1 MHPSSDRGFLLHVYH
16 RQHGPGAAIFGIG
29 RLESG
34 ETFAFV
40 DPRQRPGFY
49 LRASEVEAAIELCR
63 HGGGQIAPAEATSL
77 TTMDGEPVQHV
88 GCRRVPQVRGLA
100 ETLHKAGL
108 RTYEADL
115 GYPRQYLIHRGLRG
129 SVTIAGT
136 WRKGQGVDRVYVE
149 PDLAPSDWE
158 PELRVLALDLE
169 TLPDASQ
176 ILSCGF
182 VNWGGDESVEE
193 VHLLGDVHTN
203 DPDHVYCHADERHL
217 VAAIVER
224 IRQMD
229 PDVLTGWNVI
239 DFDLTVLQQRCRAL
253 GVPFN
258 LGRSTDDS
266 WYQEGDTW
274 GGSRVIVYGRQV
286 LDAMHLVR
294 STLQRYDDYRLDTV
308 ARAVVGRGKTLEA
321 GADGGSMP
329 QKILDAWKN
338 DRTVFCDYCL
348 EDTRL
353 VRDILQAEDLVQL
366 SLRRGGLTGLPLERA
381 WGSVAAFDFLYICGL
396 RQREMVAPTTGIDRV
411 KLGGSSGGLVM
422 PTTAGLYRNIFV
434 YDFKSLYPS
443 IIRTFNI
450 DPLTYLQAR
459 HQFDSQT
466 RDGSDESAYST
477 ERGELDQSDA
487 ADRLLPESDMTYIR
501 APGGARFVREPGI
514 LPQILEEF
522 FAERAQARAQ
532 GDDLAAYTYKIVMNS
547 FYGVL
552 ATGSCRF
559 AEEELAGAITGFG
572 HHLLRWAKEQ
582 LQSSGKGEVLYGD
595 TDSLFVDHRLP
606 ADSTPAEAH
615 AAAEELCRWIN
626 ERVAVHV
633 REQFDTDS
641 HLEIEFEKYYQTFFL
656 PPMRGDSERARA
668 KGYAGLKVTAEGE
681 EELEIIGMEAVR
693 RDWTDVAH
701 ELQRDLLDLVFH
713 DAPGELLEARVLKWV
728 DVVRRGECDE
738 QLIYRKALRKSV
750 DSYTSNVPPHV
761 AAARQQSSPRG
772 TISYV
777 VTRDGPQPAND
788 RRAPIDYEHYIEKQI
803 RPIVRTIGQVCDLDV
818 EVALGGMGDLF
829 RRRPASSDDA
839 MPFEATG
846 TETQQETR

>member
-1 MHPSSDRGFLLHVYH
+1 LNPPADRGFLLHCYH

-40 DPRQRPGFY
+40 DARQRPGFY
-49 LRASEVEAAIELCR
+49 LRESEVEHAVELCR
-63 HGGGQIAPAEATSL
+63 HDGAEIAPPTSPTW

-88 GCRRVPQVRGLA
+88 ACRRVPQVRSLA
-100 ETLHKAGL
+100 EAVHKAGL

-115 GYPRQYLIHRGLRG
+115 SYPRQYLIHRGLRG
-129 SVTIAGT
+129 SISISGS

-149 PDLAPSDWE
+149 PELAPDDWE
-158 PELRVLALDLE
+158 PALHVLSLDLE

-182 VNWGGDESVEE
+182 VSWGWGDPIEQ
-193 VHLLGDVHTN
+193 VHILGEPRPD
-203 DPDHVYCHADERHL
+203 DPPHVLCHANERQL
-217 VAAIVER
+217 VAAIVEQ
-224 IRQMD
+224 IRHVD

-294 STLQRYDDYRLDTV
+294 ATLQRYDDYKLDTV

-321 GADGGSMP
+321 DATGGSMP
-329 QKILDAWKN
+329 QKILDAWKQ
-338 DRTVFCDYCL
+338 DRTTFCDYCL
-348 EDTRL
+348 EDARL
-353 VRDILQAEDLVQL
+353 VRDILETEDLVQL
-366 SLRRGGLTGLPLERA
+366 SLRRGALTGLPLERA

-396 RQREMVAPTTGIDRV
+396 RQRGMVAPTTGIDRV
-411 KLGGSSGGLVM
+411 KLGGSPGGLVM
-422 PTTAGLYRNIFV
+422 PTTAGLYRNVFV
-434 YDFKSLYPS
+434 FDFKSLYPS

-459 HQFDSQT
+459 NLYLAQT
-466 RDGSDESAYST
+466 RDGNLAEGPQTYVT
-477 ERGELDQSDA
+477 QPGGREDA
-487 ADRLLPESDMTYIR
+487 GTSDRLELPPSDMTYLR
-501 APGGARFVREPGI
+501 APGGTRFIREPGI
-514 LPQILEEF
+514 LPQILEGF
-522 FAERAQARAQ
+522 FAERAEARSR
-532 GDDLAAYTYKIVMNS
+532 GDELAAYTYKIVMNS

-559 AEEELAGAITGFG
+559 AEEELAGAITSFG
-572 HHLLRWAKEQ
+572 HYLLRWAKEQ
-582 LQSSGKGEVLYGD
+582 LQSTGRGTVLYGD
-595 TDSLFVDHRLP
+595 TDSLFVDPDLP
-606 ADSTPAEAH
+606 AEATAAEAH
-615 AAAEELCRWIN
+615 AAAHELCRWIN
-626 ERVAVHV
+626 EQVANHV
-633 REQFDTDS
+633 RDHFDTPS
-641 HLEIEFEKYYQTFFL
+641 HLEIEFEKYYQTFLL

-668 KGYAGLKVTAEGE
+668 KGYAGLKVSSDGE
-681 EELEIIGMEAVR
+681 EEVEIIGMEAVR
-693 RDWTDVAH
+693 RDWTDLAH
-701 ELQRDLLDLVFH
+701 QLQRDLLDLVFH
-713 DAPGELLEARVLKWV
+713 DAPGQALEARVLHCV
-728 DVVRRGECDE
+728 DAVRKGECDD

-750 DSYTSNVPPHV
+750 DSYTSNIPPHV
-761 AAARQQSSPRG
+761 AAARQQASPRG
-772 TISYV
+772 TIFYV
-777 VTRDGPQPAND
+777 VTRDGPQPASD

-818 EVALGGMGDLF
+818 EVALGGMADLF
-829 RRRPASSDDA
+829 RSRPPEPSLS
-839 MPFEATG
+839 
-846 TETQQETR
+846 ETQQETA